1 MKTEIKN
8 NLGNW
13 ENIVIS
19 FLKVIKNHLYFEI
32 YGAKIYN
39 EDNGDDYNLELL
51 ELEKEYRKIIK
62 IADNTIKAIKKENGK
77 ISIVYFYNDLIV
89 VKDLLDNSD
98 DETIGQYLNLEN
110 YKRFIKNIENANS

>member
-1 MKTEIKN
+1 MKTETKQN

-19 FLKVIKNHLYFEI
+19 FLKVIKNHLHFEI
-32 YGAKIYN
+32 YGAKIDA
-39 EDNGDDYNLELL
+39 EDYGSDYNL

-89 VKDLLDNSD
+89 VKDLLDNLD
-98 DETIGQYLNLEN
+98 DELIENYLVLEN
-110 YKRFIKNIENANS
+110 YKTFIKKIEGASS